1 MYKKK
6 DITDMHINEVMSTT
20 VLTADEN
27 LGILNICSILND
39 SSVGSIV
46 IIDDKRKPIGIVT
59 ERDIVKLI
67 ASRPPSLHIQ
77 AKDVMT
83 KPVITV
89 YESQLLR
96 DAILLMN
103 IKSIKRLVVLDSTEK
118 LTGIITQTDILM
130 ILRTDL
136 FSNSK

>member
-1 MYKKK
+1 
-6 DITDMHINEVMSTT
+6 MHINEVMSTT

-27 LGILNICSILND
+27 LGILNICSISND

-67 ASRPPSLHIQ
+67 ASRPPSLHIH
-77 AKDVMT
+77 ATDIMT
-83 KPVITV
+83 KPVIAV

-136 FSNSK
+136 FSNRK

>member
-67 ASRPPSLHIQ
+67 ASRPPSLHIH
-77 AKDVMT
+77 AKDIMT
-83 KPVITV
+83 KPVIAV

-136 FSNSK
+136 FSNRK